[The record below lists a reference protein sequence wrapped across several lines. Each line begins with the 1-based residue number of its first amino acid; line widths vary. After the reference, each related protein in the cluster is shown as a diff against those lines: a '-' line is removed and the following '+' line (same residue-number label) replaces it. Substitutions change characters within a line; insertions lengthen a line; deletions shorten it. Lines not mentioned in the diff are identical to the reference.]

1 MDSSA
6 ALVSGDEW
14 PPQTPLFGKL
24 GDYFDRPGWW
34 GEGAETLK
42 AFFNENTPQ
51 EDTTDQRLEDLL
63 DLLESLRVCEEP
75 SRPNNA
81 GVDLS
86 DLSACQ
92 QEPKHDLRHH
102 EDHAIEPSSNDVQL
116 QAEPV
121 SLSDNSFPTANPVH
135 AESVENGVAP
145 AITNDTQNPRSPPE
159 DSVFVK
165 QFPILDTNALG
176 DAINT
181 SSPLFT
187 GTTTS
192 TRQTSPRLDSSTR
205 ASSIFADVAVSFN
218 SSVEDEIATP
228 SLSEA
233 SKLGSFV
240 SDATV
245 NHQAD
250 LPPEI
255 TKENNDNAVTD
266 STASA
271 EEGITS
277 ILLDHMHDRA
287 SNEQSATTKE
297 ITTVSENDPTGLQA
311 IKDEI
316 SDEYELPKD
325 VDSSMLAQE
334 DDVSVVHDPSAAA
347 TSFFPPNP
355 YSDDPYDS
363 SVYTAQIQP
372 TASNENYEH
381 IDDMSADSTLTS
393 LASGDGQTSLN
404 TVQLQSTVHKEELND
419 LNHEN
424 IDNSSADSTLT
435 SLASGDGQLPGSQPV
450 NQVNVRERYTPSPP
464 PISPLTPPPN
474 LADAT
479 YTNADVVDMA
489 GSEDRG
495 KNAPSAILSTVDQD
509 VTILSDA
516 AIKQAGVD
524 PLQGPRALDTVDEVV
539 DKLADDNCVDGT
551 KTSSDS
557 LTLVN
562 AKRKQE
568 QPHADEPA
576 QKKRFLPTTEDGHQQ
591 ETNTE
596 TVPASEKKTGKGKS
610 KKAAQKGKNKAT
622 LRPAQRDS
630 PDELG
635 PTSPDELADSFP
647 SNPFN
652 LNRGSQEL
660 GKTNLPPLRKLIGIQ
675 RATRGGVVRKEL
687 AGLLAASP
695 PRTAAEKEKSDV
707 GGRLR
712 SGSRTPAPASA
723 AGIVPDAQTAIAA
736 ETDETDETNTPAQP
750 KRNRLPGAHP
760 LSALELRELGDA
772 PILESR
778 TRTRTTTVEPAPDPA
793 TQDLAKPAP
802 KRTKAAISN
811 AEVERLGTV
820 EITESRTRSSTAEP
834 TPVPTP
840 VPTSAK
846 RAKKPV
852 VRAAEQNG
860 AKPSPFAL
868 ALKSKGTPSAS
879 RKRAPPKKKAVA
891 SGQKKE
897 TAVAKQTKVTA
908 KRKRENDDDKVGRG
922 ATRASKRVAGEE
934 PGGQ

>member
-1 MDSSA
+1 MDSTA
-6 ALVSGDEW
+6 TLASGHKW
-14 PPQTPLFGKL
+14 PSQNPLFSKL
-24 GDYFDRPGWW
+24 GDYFDRPDWW
-34 GEGAETLK
+34 DEGAETLK
-42 AFFNENTPQ
+42 AFFDEHTPQ
-51 EDTTDQRLEDLL
+51 EDKTDQRLEDLL
-63 DLLESLRVCEEP
+63 DLLEPLRVCEEP
-75 SRPNNA
+75 SRPNNT

-92 QEPKHDLRHH
+92 REPKHDLRHH

-145 AITNDTQNPRSPPE
+145 AITNDSQNPRSPPE

-165 QFPILDTNALG
+165 QFPILDTNVLG
-176 DAINT
+176 NAINT

-192 TRQTSPRLDSSTR
+192 TRQTSPRPDSSTR
-205 ASSIFADVAVSFN
+205 ASPILADVAVSFN

-228 SLSEA
+228 FLSEA

-255 TKENNDNAVTD
+255 TRKNNDNAVTD
-266 STASA
+266 LAASV
-271 EEGITS
+271 EKGITS
-277 ILLDHMHDRA
+277 IPLDHMHDRA

-347 TSFFPPNP
+347 TSFF

-363 SVYTAQIQP
+363 SVYTAQVKP
-372 TASNENYEH
+372 AASNENYGH
-381 IDDMSADSTLTS
+381 IDDLSADSTLTS
-393 LASGDGQTSLN
+393 LASGDGQTSMN

-450 NQVNVRERYTPSPP
+450 NLVNVRERYTPSPP
-464 PISPLTPPPN
+464 PISPLTPPPIFAN
-474 LADAT
+474 TT
-479 YTNADVVDMA
+479 YANADVMDMA

-516 AIKQAGVD
+516 ATKQAGD
-524 PLQGPRALDTVDEVV
+524 DSLQGPRTSDTVDEVV
-539 DKLADDNCVDGT
+539 DKLADDNGVDGT

-568 QPHADEPA
+568 QPYADEPA
-576 QKKRFLPTTEDGHQQ
+576 QKKRLLPTTEDGHQP

-596 TVPASEKKTGKGKS
+596 TVPASEKKTVKGKS
-610 KKAAQKGKNKAT
+610 RKSAQKDMNRAT
-622 LRPAQRDS
+622 PRPAQRDS
-630 PDELG
+630 PDELAS
-635 PTSPDELADSFP
+635 TSPDELADTSA

-652 LNRGSQEL
+652 LNRGSQRL

-675 RATRGGVVRKEL
+675 RATRGGAGRKEL
-687 AGLLAASP
+687 AALLAASP
-695 PRTAAEKEKSDV
+695 PRKAAEKEKSDV

-712 SGSRTPAPASA
+712 SQSLTPAPASA
-723 AGIVPDAQTAIAA
+723 SDVVPHTQTTVAAGTI
-736 ETDETDETNTPAQP
+736 ETNETSTPAQSR
-750 KRNRLPGAHP
+750 RNRLPGAHP
-760 LSALELRELGDA
+760 LSALELRELGDT
-772 PILESR
+772 PILKNR
-778 TRTRTTTVEPAPDPA
+778 TRARTDTVEPTPETA
-793 TQDLAKPAP
+793 TQDAVKPAP
-802 KRTKAAISN
+802 KRTKSAISN
-811 AEVERLGTV
+811 AEVERLGAV

-834 TPVPTP
+834 APIPTP
-840 VPTSAK
+840 APTPAK

-852 VRAAEQNG
+852 
-860 AKPSPFAL
+860 AKAVAQSGGRPSPFAL
-868 ALKSKGTPSAS
+868 TLKSKGTPSVS
-879 RKRAPPKKKAVA
+879 RKRAPPKKKPVEPE
-891 SGQKKE
+891 QKKE
-897 TAVAKQTKVTA
+897 TPVTKQTKVTA
-908 KRKRENDDDKVGRG
+908 KRKREENSDKVGGG

-934 PGGQ
+934 PEGQ